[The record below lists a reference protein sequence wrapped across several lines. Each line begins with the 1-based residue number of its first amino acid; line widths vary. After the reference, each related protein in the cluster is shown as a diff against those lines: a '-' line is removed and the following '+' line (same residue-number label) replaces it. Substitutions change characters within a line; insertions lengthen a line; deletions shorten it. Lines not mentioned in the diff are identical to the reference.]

1 MPPLH
6 WRATNCE
13 ATTNTKQRR
22 KEANGRDL
30 REVQGVEEEDD
41 VLALV
46 LLESDLLELAI
57 DDGSGLE
64 GGGNL
69 SNGGDHF
76 NVCVCGGCEGDE
88 GLK

>member
-1 MPPLH
+1 MHACLH
-6 WRATNCE
+6 Y
-13 ATTNTKQRR
+13 TTIQTTAKQQQIQS
-22 KEANGRDL
+22 KEASRGDL

-46 LLESDLLELAI
+46 LLEGDLLELAI

-76 NVCVCGGCEGDE
+76 DVCVWVVVRG
-88 GLK
+88 

>member
-1 MPPLH
+1 MLLLDF
-6 WRATNCE
+6 RATNCE
-13 ATTNTKQRR
+13 AAKQIKTLN
-22 KEANGRDL
+22 KEANRGDL
-30 REVQGVEEEDD
+30 REVQRVEEEDD

-46 LLESDLLELAI
+46 LLEGDLLELAI

-76 NVCVCGGCEGDE
+76 DICVCGGCERGMK
-88 GLK
+88 G